1 MGVKFGAA
9 ALLIAFGSAYG
20 LRLTAH
26 DKAYG
31 LGPKAYGTA
40 SGISVALS
48 PKPYALGHQKTTKDG
63 LYSAEQAT
71 RGAELYVKHC
81 ERCHTPEKVPQGKKP
96 GPPIVGDK
104 FLDTWRDRTV
114 GELFDTVL
122 NTMPSDGS
130 ATLTPEQALDST
142 AHILKA
148 NGFPAGKAPMKN
160 DDAMKNAV
168 IVR

>member
-9 ALLIAFGSAYG
+9 ALLVAAVTSRASFPQAFLAEKIPG
-20 LRLTAH
+20 L
-26 DKAYG
+26 
-31 LGPKAYGTA
+31 
-40 SGISVALS
+40 AL
-48 PKPYALGHQKTTKDG
+48 QKTVKDG
-63 LYSAEQAT
+63 LYAAEQAA

-81 ERCHTPEKVPQGKKP
+81 ERCHTPEKVPAGKKP

-104 FLDTWRDRTV
+104 FLDTWSDRTV

-130 ATLTPEQALDST
+130 VTLTADQALDST

-160 DDAMKNAV
+160 DDAMKSAL
-168 IVR
+168 IVK

>member
-1 MGVKFGAA
+1 MGVKAGAG
-9 ALLIAFGSAYG
+9 ALLLVAIASRVSFPQAFSGETMPG
-20 LRLTAH
+20 L
-26 DKAYG
+26 
-31 LGPKAYGTA
+31 
-40 SGISVALS
+40 VF
-48 PKPYALGHQKTTKDG
+48 QKTVKDG

-71 RGAELYVKHC
+71 RGGELYVKHC
-81 ERCHTPEKVPQGKKP
+81 ERCHTPEKVPAGKKP

-114 GELFDTVL
+114 GELFDTIL

-130 ATLTPEQALDST
+130 LTLTAEQALDST

-160 DDAMKNAV
+160 DDAMKSAL
-168 IVR
+168 IVK

>member
-1 MGVKFGAA
+1 MGVKAGAA
-9 ALLIAFGSAYG
+9 ALLLVAIASRVSFPQAFSGETMPG
-20 LRLTAH
+20 L
-26 DKAYG
+26 
-31 LGPKAYGTA
+31 
-40 SGISVALS
+40 VF
-48 PKPYALGHQKTTKDG
+48 QKTVKDG

-81 ERCHTPEKVPQGKKP
+81 ERCHTPEKVPAGKKP

-114 GELFDTVL
+114 GELFDTIL

-130 ATLTPEQALDST
+130 LTLTAEQALDST

-160 DDAMKNAV
+160 DDAMKSAL
-168 IVR
+168 IVK

>member
-9 ALLIAFGSAYG
+9 ALLLVAIG
-20 LRLTAH
+20 LRTTPES
-26 DKAYG
+26 YG
-31 LGPKAYGTA
+31 
-40 SGISVALS
+40 
-48 PKPYALGHQKTTKDG
+48 QKTTKDG
-63 LYSAEQAT
+63 LYSVEQAT

-81 ERCHTPEKVPQGKKP
+81 ERCHTPERVPEGKKP
-96 GPPIVGDK
+96 GPPIAGDK

-114 GELFDTVL
+114 GELFETVL

-130 ATLTPEQALDST
+130 VTLTADQALDST

-160 DDAMKNAV
+160 DDAMKSAL
-168 IVR
+168 IVK

>member
-1 MGVKFGAA
+1 MGVKAGAA
-9 ALLIAFGSAYG
+9 ALLLVAIASRVSFPQAFSGETMPG
-20 LRLTAH
+20 L
-26 DKAYG
+26 
-31 LGPKAYGTA
+31 
-40 SGISVALS
+40 VF
-48 PKPYALGHQKTTKDG
+48 QKTVKDG

-71 RGAELYVKHC
+71 RGGELYVKHC
-81 ERCHTPEKVPQGKKP
+81 ERCHTPEKVPAGKKP

-114 GELFDTVL
+114 GELFDTIL

-130 ATLTPEQALDST
+130 LTLTAEQALDST

-160 DDAMKNAV
+160 DDAMKSAL
-168 IVR
+168 IVK

>member
-1 MGVKFGAA
+1 MGVKAGAA
-9 ALLIAFGSAYG
+9 ALLLVAIASRVSFPQAFSGETMPG
-20 LRLTAH
+20 L
-26 DKAYG
+26 
-31 LGPKAYGTA
+31 
-40 SGISVALS
+40 VF
-48 PKPYALGHQKTTKDG
+48 QKTVKDG

-81 ERCHTPEKVPQGKKP
+81 ERCHTPEKVPAGKKP

-114 GELFDTVL
+114 GELFDTIL

-130 ATLTPEQALDST
+130 LTLTAEQALDST

-148 NGFPAGKAPMKN
+148 NGFPTGKAPMKN
-160 DDAMKNAV
+160 DDAMKSAL
-168 IVR
+168 IVK

>member
-1 MGVKFGAA
+1 MGVKAGAA
-9 ALLIAFGSAYG
+9 ALLLVAIASRVSFPQAFSGETMPG
-20 LRLTAH
+20 L
-26 DKAYG
+26 
-31 LGPKAYGTA
+31 
-40 SGISVALS
+40 VF
-48 PKPYALGHQKTTKDG
+48 QKTVKDG

-71 RGAELYVKHC
+71 RGGELYVKHC
-81 ERCHTPEKVPQGKKP
+81 ERCHTPEKVPAGKKP

-114 GELFDTVL
+114 GELFDTIL

-130 ATLTPEQALDST
+130 LTLTAEQALDST

-160 DDAMKNAV
+160 DDTMKNAL
-168 IVR
+168 IVK

>member
-9 ALLIAFGSAYG
+9 ALLLVAVVSTRSRDYFPRESSPGF
-20 LRLTAH
+20 
-26 DKAYG
+26 
-31 LGPKAYGTA
+31 
-40 SGISVALS
+40 ALS
-48 PKPYALGHQKTTKDG
+48 QKTVKDG

-71 RGAELYVKHC
+71 RGGELYVKHC
-81 ERCHTPEKVPQGKKP
+81 ERCHTPEKVPEGKKP

-130 ATLTPEQALDST
+130 VTLTADQALDST

-148 NGFPAGKAPMKN
+148 NGFPAGKTPMRN
-160 DDAMKNAV
+160 DDAMKSAL
-168 IVR
+168 IVK

>member
-9 ALLIAFGSAYG
+9 ALLVAAVTSRASFPQAFLAETIPG
-20 LRLTAH
+20 L
-26 DKAYG
+26 
-31 LGPKAYGTA
+31 
-40 SGISVALS
+40 AL
-48 PKPYALGHQKTTKDG
+48 QKTVKDG
-63 LYSAEQAT
+63 LYAAEQAT
-71 RGAELYVKHC
+71 RGAELYAKHC

-114 GELFDTVL
+114 GELFDTIL
-122 NTMPSDGS
+122 NTMPSDGTV
-130 ATLTPEQALDST
+130 TLTADQALDST

-160 DDAMKNAV
+160 DDAMKTAL
-168 IVR
+168 IVK